1 MGVLKV
7 FVTPPLDIVM
17 GLFSGV
23 RACWREQDVLLSWC
37 DEPLFERDGV
47 ILHFFARDRVI
58 GQGLRKVG
66 RGLFKT

>member
-7 FVTPPLDIVM
+7 LLTHTLDIVM

-23 RACWREQDVLLSWC
+23 IACWREQDILLSWC
-37 DEPLFERDGV
+37 DEPLFEHDGV
-47 ILHFFARDRVI
+47 ILHFIASDRVI